1 MLYALF
7 KRISKIVPIQ
17 KASAH
22 CDIPCKIY
30 DPITAQL
37 AALSVIRFLDLI
49 NELDNEESSLNNQAQ
64 LIRLVSEKETHAAKV
79 KDEVRVI
86 WGDFFKQPQLE
97 AMPDTHNLV
106 HSIMLAASACK
117 QSTDRKNGEKL
128 LELVNR
134 FAKYFWDAKGVE
146 TYEAT
151 CPYPPE
157 EKLVY
162 PLLNAGSN

>member
-49 NELDNEESSLNNQAQ
+49 NELDNEESSLNNQVQ

-117 QSTDRKNGEKL
+117 QSADRKNGEKL

-151 CPYPPE
+151 CPYPAE
-157 EKLVY
+157 EKLIY

>member
-7 KRISKIVPIQ
+7 QRIAKIVPISE
-17 KASAH
+17 ASAH

-30 DPITAQL
+30 DPMIAQL

-49 NELDNEESSLNNQAQ
+49 NDLKKKQSLSFDEQAQ
-64 LIRLVSEKETHAAKV
+64 LARLVAEKEIHAAKV
-79 KDEVRVI
+79 KDEVRII

-97 AMPDTHNLV
+97 AMPDTHELV

-117 QSTDRKNGEKL
+117 QHTDREKGDIL
-128 LELVNR
+128 LKLVNQ
-134 FAKYFWDAKGVE
+134 FSEYFWRAKGIE

-162 PLLNAGSN
+162 PLLARDD